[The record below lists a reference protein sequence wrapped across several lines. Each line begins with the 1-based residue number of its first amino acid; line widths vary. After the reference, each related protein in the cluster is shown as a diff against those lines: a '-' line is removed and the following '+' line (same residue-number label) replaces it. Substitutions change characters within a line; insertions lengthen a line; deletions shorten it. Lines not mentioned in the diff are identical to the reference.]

1 MKAKEFIIDRL
12 KQFAII
18 FDEIKI
24 RYELRANTQSH
35 LIEIIP
41 LKIFEENNSY
51 IKEEARLEDEFER
64 LFPTENIIFISE
76 DSLTEIK
83 NAEFELGYDKI
94 KFKYDSFYIEFEVE
108 GYNEPV
114 ATPGKY
120 DYALAA

>member
-24 RYELRANTQSH
+24 RYEFRVSTQSH
-35 LIEIIP
+35 LVEIVP
-41 LKIFEENNSY
+41 LKVFEGDEGY
-51 IKEEARLEDEFER
+51 IQEEASLETEFER

-83 NAEFELGYDKI
+83 NAELELGYNKI
-94 KFKYDSFYIEFEVE
+94 KFKYDSFHIEFEVE
-108 GYNEPV
+108 GYNETV
-114 ATPGKY
+114 AIPGEKN
-120 DYALAA
+120 YALAA